1 MTAALR
7 AMILAAGRG
16 ERMRPLS
23 DRCPK
28 PLLEAGGKPLIVW
41 QIERLAAAGIVR
53 IVINHSHLGGL
64 IEQALGDGSALGV
77 RIDYSPEP
85 EALETLGGIV
95 QALPLL
101 GADPFVVVSGDIYT
115 EFDFDLLRESA
126 EAIAARPDRT
136 CAHLVLVGNPSFHLQ
151 GDMALAQGRIDPDG
165 TPKLTYANIGVFH
178 PGLFAGIAPG
188 HPARLFPWLYS
199 HAGQGLVS
207 GQRHDGVWEN
217 IGTPQQLAELDAR
230 LQSAT

>member
-1 MTAALR
+1 MR

-28 PLLEAGGKPLIVW
+28 PLLEAGGRPLIVW
-41 QIERLAAAGIVR
+41 QIERLAEAGIVR
-53 IVINHSHLGGL
+53 IVINHSHLGGM
-64 IEQALGDGSALGV
+64 IEHALGDGSALGV

-101 GADPFVVVSGDIYT
+101 GAEPFVVVSGDIYT
-115 EFDFDLLRESA
+115 DFDFDLLREPA
-126 EAIAARPDRT
+126 AAIAARPDRT
-136 CAHLVLVGNPSFHLQ
+136 CAHLVLVGNPPFHLQ

-165 TPKLTYANIGVFH
+165 MPKLTYANIGVFH
-178 PGLFAGIAPG
+178 PSLFAGLAPG
-188 HPARLFPWLYS
+188 RPARIFPWLY
-199 HAGQGLVS
+199 AQARQGRVS